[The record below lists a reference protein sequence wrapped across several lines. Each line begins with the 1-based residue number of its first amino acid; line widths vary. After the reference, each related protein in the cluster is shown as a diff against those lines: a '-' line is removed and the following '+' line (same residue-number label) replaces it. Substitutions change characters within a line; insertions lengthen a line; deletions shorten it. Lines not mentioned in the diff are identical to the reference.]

1 MKKIYLLN
9 SCLSFCCLFLVF
21 PPKASASSG
30 LDLDVKGSV
39 STAYDDNVTF
49 VKEDKKSD
57 NVTNLLI
64 GLGAKQ
70 EGKTHTLALEG
81 NLTQHLFADNPS
93 FNNNSQDVSI
103 DLKKELSRYDRF
115 SATNKFT
122 HAEDPQS
129 FEDDFGRTSGRYS
142 YYRNTFNT
150 EYTRDL
156 SKHVSI
162 QGHYGNESYSTSRE
176 DIRDSLLNRAG
187 FDVNYIKSSAT
198 AFSLGYDFTT
208 RHIDESGTATV
219 HTLAAGFKHFLT
231 TQLYIDTRAGVSLV
245 EAFDGSNA
253 AEPSVIAALT
263 NDFNETDS
271 ASLSWRKTST
281 PSSFTADIFDSWRVA
296 LSLGRQLL
304 ERLKMTASVFFG
316 EGDFAA
322 LGITDRQTGA
332 SARLSYEVTK
342 NAQTF
347 LAYTYSEVDSNI
359 DTRGYDRNLVEVGVR
374 FVF

>member
-1 MKKIYLLN
+1 MKKIYFLN
-9 SCLSFCCLFLVF
+9 LSFCCLFLAF
-21 PPKASASSG
+21 PLKASASPGS
-30 LDLDVKGSV
+30 DLDVTGSV

-64 GLGAKQ
+64 GLGAQ
-70 EGKTHTLALEG
+70 HEGKTYQLNVEG

-374 FVF
+374 VVF

>member
-1 MKKIYLLN
+1 MKKIYLL
-9 SCLSFCCLFLVF
+9 CLSFCCLFLAF
-21 PPKASASSG
+21 SLKASASPG
-30 LDLDVKGSV
+30 FDLDVTGSA

-57 NVTNLLI
+57 NVTNLQI

-81 NLTQHLFADNPS
+81 NLTQHLFSDNPS
-93 FNNNSQDVSI
+93 FNNNSQDITI
-103 DLKKELSRYDRF
+103 DFQKELSRYDRF
-115 SATNKFT
+115 SATNKFV

-142 YYRNTFNT
+142 YYRNIFNT

-156 SKHVSI
+156 NKHVSV
-162 QGHYGNESYSTSRE
+162 QGRYGNESYSASRE
-176 DIRDSLLNRAG
+176 DVNDSLLHRVG
-187 FDVNYIKSSAT
+187 FDVNYVESSAT
-198 AFSLGYDFTT
+198 AFLLGYDFTA

-219 HTLAAGFKHFLT
+219 HTLATGFRHFLT
-231 TQLYIDTRAGVSLV
+231 TQLYIDTRAGVSFV
-245 EAFDGSNA
+245 EAFDGGNA

-271 ASLSWRKTST
+271 ASLSYRKTST

-296 LSLGRQLL
+296 LNLSRQLL

-316 EGDFAA
+316 EGDFTV

-332 SARLSYEVTK
+332 STRLSYEVTK

-374 FVF
+374 VVF

>member
-1 MKKIYLLN
+1 MKKIYLL
-9 SCLSFCCLFLVF
+9 CLSFCCLFLAF
-21 PPKASASSG
+21 SLKASASPG
-30 LDLDVKGSV
+30 FDLDVTGSA

-70 EGKTHTLALEG
+70 EGKTHTLVLEG
-81 NLTQHLFADNPS
+81 NLTQHLFSDNPS
-93 FNNNSQDVSI
+93 FNNNSQDITI
-103 DLKKELSRYDRF
+103 DFQKELSRYDRF

-129 FEDDFGRTSGRYS
+129 FEDDFGRASGRYS
-142 YYRNTFNT
+142 YYRNIFNT
-150 EYTRDL
+150 GYTRDL
-156 SKHVSI
+156 SKHVSV
-162 QGHYGNESYSTSRE
+162 QGRYGNENYSASRE
-176 DIRDSLLNRAG
+176 DVSDSLLHRVG
-187 FDVNYIKSSAT
+187 FDVNYIESSAT
-198 AFSLGYDFTT
+198 AFLLGYDFTT
-208 RHIDESGTATV
+208 RHIDEGGSATV
-219 HTLAAGFKHFLT
+219 HTLAAGFRHFLT
-231 TQLYIDTRAGVSLV
+231 TQFYIDTRAGVSFV

-253 AEPSVIAALT
+253 SEPSVIVALT
-263 NDFNETDS
+263 NDFSETDS
-271 ASLSWRKTST
+271 ASLSYRRTST

-296 LSLGRQLL
+296 LNLSRQLL

-316 EGDFAA
+316 KGDFAA
-322 LGITDRQTGA
+322 LSITDRQTGA

-374 FVF
+374 VVF

>member
-1 MKKIYLLN
+1 M
-9 SCLSFCCLFLVF
+9 
-21 PPKASASSG
+21 
-30 LDLDVKGSV
+30 
-39 STAYDDNVTF
+39 TF

-81 NLTQHLFADNPS
+81 NLTRHLFADNPS
-93 FNNNSQDVSI
+93 FNNNSQDLNI
-103 DLKKELSRYDRF
+103 DFQKELSRYDRF
-115 SATNKFT
+115 SATNKFV
-122 HAEDPQS
+122 HSEEPRS
-129 FEDDFGRTSGRYS
+129 FEDDFGRTTGRYS
-142 YYRNTFNT
+142 YYRNTFNA

-162 QGHYGNESYSTSRE
+162 QGHYGNENYSTSRE

-187 FDVNYIKSSAT
+187 FDVNYIESSAT
-198 AFSLGYDFTT
+198 AFLLGYDFTT
-208 RHIDESGTATV
+208 RHIDESGTAAV
-219 HTLAAGFKHFLT
+219 HTLATGFRHSLT
-231 TQLYIDTRAGVSLV
+231 TQLYIDTRAGVSFV
-245 EAFDGSNA
+245 EAFDGSSASKPSA
-253 AEPSVIAALT
+253 AVALT
-263 NDFNETDS
+263 DDFNETDS
-271 ASLSWRKTST
+271 ASLSYSKTST

-322 LGITDRQTGA
+322 QGITDRQTGA
-332 SARLSYEVTK
+332 STRLSYEVTR

-347 LAYTYSEVDSNI
+347 LAYTYSEVNSNI
-359 DTRGYDRNLVEVGVR
+359 DTRGYDRNWVEVGVR
-374 FVF
+374 VVF